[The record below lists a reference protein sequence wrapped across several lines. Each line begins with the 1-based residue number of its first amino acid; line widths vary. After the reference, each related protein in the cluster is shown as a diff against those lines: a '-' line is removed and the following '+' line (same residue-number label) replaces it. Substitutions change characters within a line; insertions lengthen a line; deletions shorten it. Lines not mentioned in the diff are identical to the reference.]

1 MVLACSAPSPAI
13 EGWILVLTGLHEETN
28 EDDLY
33 ELCADH
39 GDIKQLHLN
48 LDRRT
53 GYVKGY
59 ALVEY
64 AEKKVSKHHQYAQ
77 RCCRHGWAYMD
88 AAAAPPNLAT
98 ARVITAATGGAAGW
112 LSRADDVKP
121 Q

>member
-1 MVLACSAPSPAI
+1 MLLAV
-13 EGWILVLTGLHEETN
+13 EGWILIVRNIHEESN

-33 ELCADH
+33 ELFADH

-64 AEKKVSKHHQYAQ
+64 GSFKEAETAINTLNGHMVHEQPIAVDWAFKLPPQQ
-77 RCCRHGWAYMD
+77 R
-88 AAAAPPNLAT
+88 
-98 ARVITAATGGAAGW
+98 TGGGGGGGGGRTA
-112 LSRADDVKP
+112 
-121 Q
+121 